1 VPYRRHATL
10 KWHGDYP
17 TDTDNMAT
25 KRKPTFSAAP
35 KASNNLMPWLGIA
48 FIVILLDQLSKITI
62 LKLFQLGEDKA
73 VTSFFN
79 LTLAYNRGA
88 AFSFLST
95 QGGWQRYFFT
105 AIAIGAVGFIIYLLR
120 RHAGQ
125 RMFCW
130 ALALIMGGA
139 IGNVIDR
146 LLYGHV
152 VDFLDFHLAG
162 WGHFPAFNIADSAIT
177 IGAILFIFDELR
189 RVNRN

>member
-1 VPYRRHATL
+1 
-10 KWHGDYP
+10 
-17 TDTDNMAT
+17 MAT
-25 KRKPTFSAAP
+25 KKKSSNITLQ
-35 KASNNLMPWLGIA
+35 ASVSMSPWLGIA

-62 LKLFQLGEDKA
+62 TKLFQLGEDK
-73 VTSFFN
+73 VITSFFN

-88 AFSFLST
+88 AFSFLSNET
-95 QGGWQRYFFT
+95 GWQRYFFT
-105 AIAIGAVGFIIYLLR
+105 AIGIAAVVFIIYLLR

-146 LLYGHV
+146 LAYGHV
-152 VDFLDFHLAG
+152 IDFLDFHLAG

-189 RVNRN
+189 RVNRH